1 MVNTT
6 YGSIPE
12 VSIEQALSLPCDS
25 LLVLSPSDR
34 ARRAYVSI
42 WMHKARRQH
51 GTHQSIAADTTLP
64 RFSTL
69 KAWFA
74 DIWNEGQLFGLISDA
89 RTLVSPATEAAL
101 WRHYA
106 AEVTSAGSAES
117 GLLANVFSEAW
128 MLEHGYGDHA
138 LGARIPPFAPNSS
151 GDLYR
156 SVRTR
161 FIDALRQREAITRD
175 ELPNALLKCATSVA
189 PLIPAFLVQTPS
201 FAPLVSEQRAL
212 LAFANARHECKL
224 LCIGNHDSGDVP
236 TNNHIQRRLFPDPR
250 TEMQASIEWA
260 SQSLALSNG
269 RSDTHQQVTIVVPD
283 LRQVRG
289 AWQRAIRDVDLPFN
303 ISLGLP
309 VSAYPWAAAGFTL
322 AGSLTQKISTEKI
335 TQALRHQ
342 RWGHSDSIKNAVS
355 RRERT
360 LLESDVTEISLPDF
374 FNSEVIASA
383 PQLESIRAIANRARG
398 RNSRAYW
405 REVFNTL
412 IDTLTLQDRPAATE
426 VFQLRIALAASIDAW
441 QSLDEWLPHVT
452 IAAAQQE
459 LIAITDQ
466 AAFQPEGS
474 DAPVQVI
481 GLLESA
487 GVPCASMWVT
497 GMSERVLPEATRSNP
512 FLALDWQRAQ
522 RAGLADADE
531 CDARARRL
539 LRGWHNAKSSL
550 IFSMPEKVDDAQ
562 QLWSPITLQWPVTD
576 SIHNSS
582 RSKVKN
588 DNLIIAVD
596 DETAPHWL
604 PLRATGTR
612 GLESQAF
619 CPRRG
624 FSDARLRLRAWPSP
638 VDGLSPQMRG
648 ELVHLIAEHLARAR
662 KAGDYDKDNTDDLLL
677 EIISKSISSIRAK
690 RAELPNYFWVAER
703 DRLLRIFTKFLTQED
718 LRPAFA
724 VLDVEQSIETQIGA
738 LKLAMRIDRVDKLI
752 ALEGAVDDAQ
762 LNELSQHIVVIDFKS
777 GSTINLKGLADE
789 RLTAPQLPLYA
800 HALGIDRIDAVAY
813 ARVSDD
819 HQDYV
824 GKGTAESGLATKS
837 KTSRSGEQVE
847 LGWLELRDHWSAK
860 LSRLANELLDGDA
873 ELAPA
878 YGLQTCKQC
887 SFQRFCRVD
896 AQALNGVDTDMSDEP
911 HQAMGEQ

>member
-12 VSIEQALSLPCDS
+12 VSIEQALSLPSDS

-34 ARRAYVSI
+34 ARRAYVSM

-51 GTHQSIAADTTLP
+51 KTRQSIAADTTLP

-74 DIWNEGQLFGLISDA
+74 DIWNEGQLYGHIFDA
-89 RTLVSPATEAAL
+89 RTLISPATEAAL

-106 AEVTSAGSAES
+106 SEVTNAGSAEC

-128 MLEHGYGDHA
+128 TLEHGYGDHA
-138 LGARIPPFAPNSS
+138 IGTGIPPFAPNSS

-161 FIDALRQREAITRD
+161 FIDTLRQREAITSA
-175 ELPNALLKCATSVA
+175 ELPNALLKYAASVA
-189 PLIPAFLVQTPS
+189 PLVPAFLVQTPS
-201 FAPLVSEQRAL
+201 FAPLVSEQRTLFAL
-212 LAFANARHECKL
+212 ANTRNECKL
-224 LCIGNHDSGDVP
+224 LCIENDDSSDITANSHV
-236 TNNHIQRRLFPDPR
+236 HRRIFPDQR
-250 TEMQASIEWA
+250 TEMQAAIEWA
-260 SQSLALSNG
+260 SQSLAISNDLL
-269 RSDTHQQVTIVVPD
+269 DTQQQVTIVVPD

-289 AWQRAIRDVDLPFN
+289 VWQRAMRDADLPFN

-335 TQALRHQ
+335 TQALRHR
-342 RWGHSDSIKNAVS
+342 RWGYNDAIKSAIS
-355 RRERT
+355 RRERM
-360 LLESDVTEISLPDF
+360 LLESDVTEISLPDLL
-374 FNSEVIASA
+374 NSAIAAYA
-383 PQLESIRAIANRARG
+383 PQLESIRAISARARG
-398 RNSRAYW
+398 RNSRTHW

-412 IDTLTLQDRPAATE
+412 IDTLTLLDRSTTSE
-426 VFQLRIALAASIDAW
+426 VFQLRKALAASIDAW

-474 DAPVQVI
+474 DAPVQII

-512 FLALDWQRAQ
+512 FLAIDWQRAR

-531 CDARARRL
+531 CDSRARRL
-539 LRGWHNAKSSL
+539 VRGWYDAKTSL
-550 IFSMPEKVDDAQ
+550 IFSLPEKIDDAR
-562 QLWSPITLQWPVTD
+562 QLWSPIVLQWPVVD
-576 SIHNSS
+576 SIQNSS
-582 RSKVKN
+582 RTKAKN

-596 DETAPHWL
+596 DETAPRWL

-612 GLESQAF
+612 GLESQAL
-619 CPRRG
+619 CPRSG
-624 FSDARLRLRAWPSP
+624 FSDARLRLRAWPMP

-648 ELVHLIAEHLARAR
+648 ELVHLIAEHLAHAR
-662 KAGDYDKDNTDDLLL
+662 KAGDYDQDRADDLLL

-690 RAELPNYFWVAER
+690 RAELPNYVWATER
-703 DRLLRIFTKFLTQED
+703 DRLQRIFTKLLTQED

-752 ALEGAVDDAQ
+752 ALEDAVEYPQ
-762 LNELSQHIVVIDFKS
+762 SSELAQHIAVIDFKS

-819 HQDYV
+819 YQDYV
-824 GKGTAESGLATKS
+824 GKGTPESGLATKN
-837 KTSRSGEQVE
+837 KTSRSGEQAE
-847 LGWLELRDHWSAK
+847 LDWIELRDHWPAK
-860 LSRLANELLDGDA
+860 LSLLANELLDGGA

-878 YGLQTCKQC
+878 YGGQTCKQC

-896 AQALNGVDTDMSDEP
+896 VQALNGVEADTSDEA